1 MDSFWLGLEQV
12 LTPFLHGLPQALLTT
27 VLVSITACVLGMALG
42 VVLLLARTSG
52 FWPLKALV
60 VVFVSA
66 MRGIPL
72 LIQLLVAYYAI
83 PAILNISINAV
94 TAGILAL
101 TMNTSAYISEI
112 LRGVLSSLPAG
123 QRAAAFSLGMGSW
136 QSWRHILLPQIFFRA
151 LPPLTNEWTVMVKAT
166 SLLSVIS
173 VAELSTLA
181 RNVNLQ
187 TNSPL
192 TVFGASALIYFCLLL
207 LISTASRHLEKHI
220 AVRVGRHA

>member
-1 MDSFWLGLEQV
+1 MQALWQDIERV
-12 LTPFLHGLPQALLTT
+12 LLPFLNGLPQAVLTT
-27 VLVSITACVLGMALG
+27 VSISLAACLLGMALA

-72 LIQLLVAYYAI
+72 LIQLLVVYYAL
-83 PAILNISINAV
+83 PAILNLSISAVNAGV
-94 TAGILAL
+94 LAL
-101 TMNTSAYISEI
+101 AMNTSAYISEI

-123 QRAAAFSLGMGSW
+123 QRAAAFSLGMGTWST
-136 QSWRHILLPQIFFRA
+136 WRYILLPQIFFKA
-151 LPPLTNEWTVMVKAT
+151 LPPLTNEWTVMVKAS

-173 VAELSTLA
+173 VVEISALA

-187 TNSPL
+187 TNAPL
-192 TVFGASALIYFCLLL
+192 SVFGASALIYFVLLFL
-207 LISTASRHLEKHI
+207 LSSASRKVEQRI